1 MLAAPQG
8 QGKPC
13 PYDIMLKPSSVTL
26 RCRISLS
33 DIHYAGG
40 IASGAKVLE
49 LFGDAATEL
58 LIRHDGD
65 EGLFRAYQSVEF
77 LAPVKAGDFLEVTGR
92 ITRVGKTS
100 RDMIF
105 QAYKVIEGSTNPKKP
120 TRAKVFKTPLL
131 VAKAKGTCVV
141 SSPIKENGT
150 EEC

>member
-1 MLAAPQG
+1 M
-8 QGKPC
+8 K
-13 PYDIMLKPSSVTL
+13 VTL
-26 RCRISLS
+26 RTRISS
-33 DIHYAGG
+33 QDIHYAGGSATGG

-100 RDMIF
+100 RDMVF
-105 QAYKVIEGSTNPKKP
+105 EAYKVIEGSTNPKKP
-120 TRAKVFKTPLL
+120 TQARFLDKPVL
-131 VAKAKGTCVV
+131 VAKAKGTCV
-141 SSPIKENGT
+141 IK
-150 EEC
+150 